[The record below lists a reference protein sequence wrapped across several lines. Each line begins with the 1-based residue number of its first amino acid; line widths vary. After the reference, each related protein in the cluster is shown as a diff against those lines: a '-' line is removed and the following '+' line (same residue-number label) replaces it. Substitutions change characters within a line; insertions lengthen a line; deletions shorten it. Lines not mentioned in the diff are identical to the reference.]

1 MLLRFVHLPFVVAI
15 VGTFAGCTSQDVR
28 SANNPDTQFREALSV
43 CRFQHTGRTNQK
55 IALKATEE
63 HVVTCL
69 ARRGW
74 SPSGE
79 PLPPSR
85 KEP

>member
-1 MLLRFVHLPFVVAI
+1 MFLRFVHLPFVIA
-15 VGTFAGCTSQDVR
+15 TLSALAGCTSHDVK
-28 SANNPDTQFREALSV
+28 SANTPDTEFREALSA
-43 CRFQHTGRTNQK
+43 CRFEHTGRTNQK
-55 IALKATEE
+55 IARKATEE

-79 PLPPSR
+79 PLPQSR